1 MSDTRSKVLFVD
13 DEENIRLTM
22 GLFLKSEGF
31 EVTTAATVPEA
42 LRLIVQQPFD
52 ILIAD
57 LNVGHPGDGFTVVS
71 AMRRTHPQAVT
82 FILTGYP
89 AFETALEAIRLQVDD
104 YLTKPTNIE
113 SLAGKIRSTLSQPI
127 KEHRIQAKRLAEVV
141 SEKKAAITEEWMEL
155 VKNDPRLQQIPM
167 SDEDRKDHVPRVLE
181 VAIKISRGE
190 KISGADCKAASQ
202 HGLVRRQQNYT
213 VPLLIREGRFLQ
225 TAVGRCLQSN
235 LLEIE
240 ISYLVADMIAIHE
253 TIETLLEESVTAF
266 LEAKD

>member
-1 MSDTRSKVLFVD
+1 LSDTRSRVLFVD
-13 DEENIRLTM
+13 DEENIRLTL
-22 GLFLKSEGF
+22 GLFLKSKGF

-42 LRLIVQQPFD
+42 LRLIVQQSFD

-113 SLAGKIRSTLSQPI
+113 SLAGKIRSTLSQPR
-127 KEHRIQAKRLAEVV
+127 KEHRIQAKRLAEV
-141 SEKKAAITEEWMEL
+141 ETEHIAAITTQRIEL
-155 VKNDPRLQQIPM
+155 VKKDPRLQHITM

-190 KISGADCKAASQ
+190 KISGADCQAASQ